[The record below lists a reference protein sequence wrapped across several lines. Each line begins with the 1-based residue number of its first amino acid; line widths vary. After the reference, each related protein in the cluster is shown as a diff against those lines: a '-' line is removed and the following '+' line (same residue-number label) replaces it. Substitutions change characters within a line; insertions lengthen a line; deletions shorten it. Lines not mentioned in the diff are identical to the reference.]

1 MMSNDANSRLNNQQ
15 SKNAYSGG
23 MSYTNGFNKRG
34 IATGKSVNNDMN
46 SKSANN
52 KSFVPGSQQTDRNGA
67 SPSENQII
75 DLESEDL
82 TYYQAR
88 SIRLQVQKDVD
99 LLKNRVRM
107 LEIEEQ
113 RALKKIEET
122 KQKTKTL
129 LQLRDKNNKKYLEKL
144 KEQEKERQ
152 LHAVTDEKKERR
164 MKARND
170 LQ

>member
-1 MMSNDANSRLNNQQ
+1 
-15 SKNAYSGG
+15 
-23 MSYTNGFNKRG
+23 
-34 IATGKSVNNDMN
+34 
-46 SKSANN
+46 
-52 KSFVPGSQQTDRNGA
+52 
-67 SPSENQII
+67 
-75 DLESEDL
+75 
-82 TYYQAR
+82 
-88 SIRLQVQKDVD
+88 
-99 LLKNRVRM
+99 M

-170 LQ
+170 LQQKQLECYMQKKQEIDDLRSFK